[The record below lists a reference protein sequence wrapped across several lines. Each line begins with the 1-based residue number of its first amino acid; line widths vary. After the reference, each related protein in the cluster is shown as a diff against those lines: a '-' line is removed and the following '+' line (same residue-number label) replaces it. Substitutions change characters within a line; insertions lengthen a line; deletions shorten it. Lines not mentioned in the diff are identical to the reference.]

1 MLDFL
6 YSESAFI
13 AVLIIVLW
21 IFILCVLALIPAS
34 MAEHRG
40 RSYWGWFFFSV
51 LFSCFLG
58 ILFVAALGE
67 TDEHRKK
74 RIIEEEMWR
83 RGIGVNKEA
92 SSASSRFA
100 SRASNGY

>member
-6 YSESAFI
+6 YSGTAFVAVILIVLFIFLLCALAFI
-13 AVLIIVLW
+13 
-21 IFILCVLALIPAS
+21 PAH
-34 MAEHRG
+34 MAEQRG

-67 TDEHRKK
+67 TNEHRKK

-83 RGIGVNKEA
+83 RGLSSSTA
-92 SSASSRFA
+92 SKSASERYA
-100 SRASNGY
+100 ERN